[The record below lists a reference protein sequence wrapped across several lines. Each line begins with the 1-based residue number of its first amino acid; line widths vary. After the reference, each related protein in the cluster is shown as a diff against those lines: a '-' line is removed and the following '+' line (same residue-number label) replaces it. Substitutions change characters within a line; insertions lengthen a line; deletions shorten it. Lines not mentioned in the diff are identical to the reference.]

1 MEFPVPKT
9 HPSKLLNIV
18 QTQIGE
24 IDNFWPDPECNISYI
39 KVEFQNLPRKSILH
53 EGFALHST
61 VGNAK
66 GFLDGQNNFTPPF
79 TVDFSGL

>member
-9 HPSKLLNIV
+9 HPSKLLNKV

-39 KVEFQNLPRKSILH
+39 NLKFQNLPRNLRLH
-53 EGFALHST
+53 LPVLH
-61 VGNAK
+61 NA
-66 GFLDGQNNFTPPF
+66 GGCAMLGSCTYS
-79 TVDFSGL
+79 FSVTG